1 MYKREVD
8 YKSFHT
14 LRVHRPLSVRIPN
27 LSLSLRII
35 PSPLAPASRDEPPHS
50 GGNES
55 APPPPSSAPPMS
67 PASPASNAAAS
78 PLSILGAS
86 SSGILSTYA
95 SGSIFAAY
103 GYMSP

>member
-8 YKSFHT
+8 YKSFT
-14 LRVHRPLSVRIPN
+14 SSESTDPSPCASPIS

-78 PLSILGAS
+78 PLSILGAC
-86 SSGILSTYA
+86 
-95 SGSIFAAY
+95 
-103 GYMSP
+103 

>member
-78 PLSILGAS
+78 PLSILGACKQNTRVILTS
-86 SSGILSTYA
+86 SKKAYA
-95 SGSIFAAY
+95 
-103 GYMSP
+103 